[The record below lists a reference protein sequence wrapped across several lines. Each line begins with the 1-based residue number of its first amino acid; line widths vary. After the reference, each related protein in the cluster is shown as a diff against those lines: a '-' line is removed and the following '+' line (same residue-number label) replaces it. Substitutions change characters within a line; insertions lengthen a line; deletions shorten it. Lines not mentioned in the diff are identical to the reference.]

1 MHQRELTP
9 EVLTFIESCNVRE
22 LKALAKVP
30 DRDNPLYTLMTRSY
44 TLMLCLYRRLSR
56 ILEDTQAGYR
66 LYTDESLVLVRQ
78 RWRRLCTKF
87 YSATTKR
94 FRVSTVCTYC
104 TPMHSNAR
112 QYTPIHCTVL
122 QSMS

>member
-56 ILEDTQAGYR
+56 ILVSDGG
-66 LYTDESLVLVRQ
+66 DCVPS
-78 RWRRLCTKF
+78 
-87 YSATTKR
+87 
-94 FRVSTVCTYC
+94 STVLLPSVSEFQPYVHTVLQC
-104 TPMHSNAR
+104 TPMHANTL
-112 QYTPIHCTVL
+112 QYTVL
-122 QSMS
+122 YCNR